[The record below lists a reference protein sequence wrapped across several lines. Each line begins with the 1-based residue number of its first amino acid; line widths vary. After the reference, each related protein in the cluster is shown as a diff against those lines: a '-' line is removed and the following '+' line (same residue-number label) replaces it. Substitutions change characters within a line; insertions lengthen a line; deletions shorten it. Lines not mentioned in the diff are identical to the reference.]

1 MLGRRLFTVAV
12 ASFSLAA
19 LGAIGLG
26 CKSEDQKGGS
36 GSAGAS
42 ASEWKVGAFL
52 SLSGAETQFGVD
64 TKEGIELAMD
74 EVNKAG
80 GVKKKPVKVI
90 FEDDKSNPTEANNKV
105 LQLIDRDKVIAILG
119 EVASSRSKVGGIVA
133 NRAKIPMITPSSTNP
148 DVTKVGPFVFRV
160 CFTDDVQGQMGAQFI
175 VSTMGKKRVALLFA
189 SDDLYSSGLAAEFR
203 SEAKRLGAEVII
215 EKSFLKT
222 ETNFTTFINEIRD
235 AKPDLIYAPIYY
247 TAMVPIARQA
257 KASGLSGS
265 MFVGGDGW
273 HSDSLL
279 ESAGDEMEGAY
290 FTTHFTSDAPWPN
303 AKSFVEKYK
312 ARFNREP
319 TGLAA
324 MGYDAAKVLADAMA
338 RAKEETSVSL
348 RDAIQ
353 ETKDFQGATGSIT
366 INAERNAVKPL
377 VISQVKG
384 KKFTYHSTVGGK

>member
-175 VSTMGKKRVALLFA
+175 VNTMGKKRVALLFA